1 MRAARYTVH
10 GDPAAVLAPVD
21 TADPEPG
28 PGEVRVAVLASPVNP
43 SDLLTIEGRYGA
55 LPDLPA
61 IGGSEGVG
69 RIIEGPDAGAL
80 VLLPPGPGM
89 WQEVRALPR
98 DGLLPL
104 PGGDP
109 QQLAM
114 LAVNPAT
121 AALIL
126 DLAGLSPGDWVIQN
140 AATSAFAAYAR
151 QLARAR
157 GLRMVDVS
165 RRDADAPDIDG
176 ADIVL
181 VDGPA
186 LPKRLAAATAGS
198 NIRLGL
204 DGIAGDATRRLANC
218 LGPGGLLVNYGA
230 ASGEPSAISSRA
242 LIFNEVTLRGF
253 WLQKTLKAMDQAARV
268 DLFSSLAELVAAG
281 TLRAPVAATYSLADV
296 AEAVAHAACQ
306 RRGGKVLVLPN
317 SN

>member
-151 QLARAR
+151 QLAR
-157 GLRMVDVS
+157 GLH
-165 RRDADAPDIDG
+165 
-176 ADIVL
+176 
-181 VDGPA
+181 
-186 LPKRLAAATAGS
+186 
-198 NIRLGL
+198 L
-204 DGIAGDATRRLANC
+204 D
-218 LGPGGLLVNYGA
+218 
-230 ASGEPSAISSRA
+230 
-242 LIFNEVTLRGF
+242 
-253 WLQKTLKAMDQAARV
+253 
-268 DLFSSLAELVAAG
+268 
-281 TLRAPVAATYSLADV
+281 
-296 AEAVAHAACQ
+296 
-306 RRGGKVLVLPN
+306 
-317 SN
+317 